1 MECEDYGYCI
11 SWWYIVSQ
19 MRKKYHLYATSKKP
33 LSMGEIERMLLEIWN
48 EYPGYA
54 KTHNEVTE

>member
-1 MECEDYGYCI
+1 MECKDYGYCI

-19 MRKKYHLYATSKKP
+19 MRERYHLDATSKNP
-33 LSMGEIERMLLEIWN
+33 LSMGEIQGMLREIFK